1 MSCQFF
7 GLIETLRQKHQLT
20 FGKIRNNSK
29 HPSCAW
35 VHTPPQAKGGVST
48 LLYSNYI
55 SRLFRGEVWMKP
67 AMCSQTRLLP
77 CLVRWL
83 PCCHQYVGKIAPD
96 SWSPPQPC
104 AHNGRFYSSAFSH
117 HFVFCIFLC
126 IKVILSNTS
135 WYIEICSS
143 SLKLMSL

>member
-48 LLYSNYI
+48 SLYSNYI
-55 SRLFRGEVWMKP
+55 SRLFRGEYEWSQPCAHKQDSSP
-67 AMCSQTRLLP
+67 ALSDG
-77 CLVRWL
+77 CLV
-83 PCCHQYVGKIAPD
+83 VINMFGKIAPD

-104 AHNGRFYSSAFSH
+104 AHNGGFYSSAFSH